1 MEPHGIVDRQY
12 LADYSG
18 GDMNLTRF
26 RSWLKWM
33 VKGQRLER
41 EMETEV
47 RFHLESYAADLVRQ
61 GLSQQEAMRQA
72 RIEFGGIE
80 SHKDAMRASVGVR
93 WWGELGS
100 DMRHG
105 LRLLRKNPGFT
116 AVAILT
122 LALGVGANTAIF
134 SIVNAVLLRSLPY
147 RDPDRLVRI
156 FFNEPGVGL
165 RDVKFSK
172 PELDD
177 LQARAG
183 VFEDVTPIFEGSE
196 NLTGAKQPERIEG
209 VNGSFSYFSMLGAT
223 PPIGRLFDPQDFALG
238 FAPVVVISDG
248 LWHRSYGADPNVLG
262 RTLQIDNDPYTI
274 IGVLPRGFRHP
285 GPTVSGDVEAFGA
298 GGFSADPF
306 PPPIRGNRVL
316 ISGIG
321 RLKPGLTLAQAQARL
336 TAMAAQL
343 RHDFPTDYP
352 PQAQW
357 TIEIQPL
364 QETLVGNVRPM
375 LLVLL
380 GAVIL
385 IVFIVSLNIAN
396 LLLARA
402 SGRQQEMAVRLALG
416 ASRGRMVRQ
425 MLTESMLLSLIGGA
439 AGIATAVGTLGF
451 ILRFVPSN
459 VPRLN
464 EVRIDWVVQA
474 FALLISIL
482 TGLVFGLAP
491 ALHSAKVA
499 LSSAIREGGRGSGYS
514 TKTGRLRDVLVVS
527 ELAFAVILM
536 VGAGLLLR
544 TLRDLLQENPGFN
557 PTQVVAANMQLPNPN
572 DPKTD
577 PYLDIPGRATFDREL
592 LRRMK
597 AIPGVELAAITS
609 ALPTTNTNPNAVGGL
624 ANEGLVIEDRPVE
637 SLQDLRAERIRI
649 SPDYFKVLQSA
660 LLRGRSFTED
670 DEDGNRLVALIDE
683 STAHKFGP
691 IGDPRGRRVRFARA
705 PTKPWTTVVGIVQD
719 IKSDGLDIDGVPHIY
734 VSTYQDS
741 SKRLSVV
748 LRTSLPAAVLE
759 PQIRHEI
766 QSIDPGLPVFNVSS
780 MNDVLDRSLASRRFS
795 ADLVGGFAGLAVLL
809 ASIGIYGL
817 LAYVIGQ
824 RSREI
829 GIRMALGAQRD
840 DILRMFLRKG
850 VTLAS
855 VGIVAGLVVS
865 ASTASLMA
873 SLLYGVRPHDPAV
886 FLIVPLLLFAV
897 AVLASYLPAPRATK
911 VDPMIALRES

>member
-1 MEPHGIVDRQY
+1 MGTLLQD
-12 LADYSG
+12 
-18 GDMNLTRF
+18 
-26 RSWLKWM
+26 
-33 VKGQRLER
+33 
-41 EMETEV
+41 V
-47 RFHLESYAADLVRQ
+47 RY
-61 GLSQQEAMRQA
+61 
-72 RIEFGGIE
+72 
-80 SHKDAMRASVGVR
+80 
-93 WWGELGS
+93 
-100 DMRHG
+100 G
-105 LRLLRKNPGFT
+105 LRMLVKKPTFT
-116 AVAILT
+116 IVAVLT
-122 LALGVGANTAIF
+122 LALGVGASTAIF

-165 RDVKFSK
+165 RDVAFSK

-177 LQARAG
+177 LQTRAG
-183 VFEDVTPIFEGSE
+183 VFEDVTPIFYGSE
-196 NLTGAKQPERIEG
+196 NVTGGKQPVRVEG
-209 VNGSFSYFSMLGAT
+209 VNGSFSYFSMLGVT
-223 PPIGRLFDPQDFALG
+223 PQIGRLFGPQDFALG

-248 LWHRSYGADPNVLG
+248 LWRRSYGADPNVVG
-262 RTLQIDNDPYTI
+262 RTIGLDTDPLTI

-285 GPTVSGDVEAFGA
+285 GPTVSGDAEVFGA
-298 GGFSADPF
+298 GGFSGDPF
-306 PPPIRGNRVL
+306 PPPMRGTRILV
-316 ISGIG
+316 SGIG

-336 TAMAAQL
+336 TAMAHEV

-364 QETLVGNVRPM
+364 QETLVGKVRPM

-385 IVFIVSLNIAN
+385 IVLIVSLNIAN

-402 SGRQQEMAVRLALG
+402 SGRQQEMAVRSALG

-425 MLTESMLLSLIGGA
+425 MLTESMLLSLIGGV

-459 VPRLN
+459 VPRFN
-464 EVRIDWVVQA
+464 AVRIDWEVLA
-474 FALLISIL
+474 FSLLISIL

-491 ALHSAKVA
+491 ALHSAKGA
-499 LSSAIREGGRGSGYS
+499 LSSAIREGSRGSGYS
-514 TKTGRLRDVLVVS
+514 ATTGRLRDVLIVS
-527 ELAFAVILM
+527 ELAFAVMLM
-536 VGAGLLLR
+536 VGGGLLLR
-544 TLRDLLQENPGFN
+544 TLRDLLRENPGFN
-557 PTQVVAANMQLPNPN
+557 PTQVVTANTWLGVPN

-577 PYLDIPGRATFDREL
+577 PYLGIRGTSTFDREL

-609 ALPTTNTNPNAVGGL
+609 SLPTTNSSPNAVGGL
-624 ANEGLVIEDRPVE
+624 EIEGFAIEDRPVE
-637 SLQDLRAERIRI
+637 SSQDLRAERIRI
-649 SPDYFKVLQSA
+649 SPDYFKVLQA
-660 LLRGRSFTED
+660 TLLRGRSFTEG
-670 DEDGNRLVALIDE
+670 DEDGKPPVAIIDE
-683 STAHKFGP
+683 STARKYWP
-691 IGDPRGRRVRFARA
+691 TRDPLGRQVRFGIDPAI
-705 PTKPWTTVVGIVQD
+705 PWTTVVGIIKD
-719 IKSDGLDIDGVPHIY
+719 IKNDGLDIDGVPHIY
-734 VSTYQDS
+734 VSTYQDP
-741 SKRLSVV
+741 SKQVSVV
-748 LRTSLPAAVLE
+748 LRTSLPAALLE

-780 MNDVLDRSLASRRFS
+780 MNDILDRSLASRRFS

-817 LAYVIGQ
+817 LAYMVGQ

-829 GIRMALGAQRD
+829 GIRMALGARRD
-840 DILRMFLRKG
+840 HILRMFLRKG
-850 VTLAS
+850 VALAG

-865 ASTASLMA
+865 ASTASMMA

-897 AVLASYLPAPRATK
+897 AVLASYLPARRATK

>member
-1 MEPHGIVDRQY
+1 
-12 LADYSG
+12 
-18 GDMNLTRF
+18 
-26 RSWLKWM
+26 
-33 VKGQRLER
+33 
-41 EMETEV
+41 METLLQDV
-47 RFHLESYAADLVRQ
+47 RY
-61 GLSQQEAMRQA
+61 
-72 RIEFGGIE
+72 
-80 SHKDAMRASVGVR
+80 
-93 WWGELGS
+93 
-100 DMRHG
+100 G
-105 LRLLRKNPGFT
+105 LRMLVKKPTFT
-116 AVAILT
+116 IVAVLT

-165 RDVKFSK
+165 RDVRFSK

-177 LQARAG
+177 LQTRAG

-196 NLTGAKQPERIEG
+196 NLTGAKQPERVEG
-209 VNGSFSYFSMLGAT
+209 VNGSFSYFSMLGVI
-223 PPIGRLFDPQDFALG
+223 PQIGRLFGPQDFAPG
-238 FAPVVVISDG
+238 FAPVAVISDG
-248 LWHRSYGADPNVLG
+248 LWRRAYGADPNVLG
-262 RTLQIDNDPYTI
+262 RTIRIDGDPLTI

-285 GPTVSGDVEAFGA
+285 GPTTSGDAEVFGA
-298 GGFSADPF
+298 GGFSGDPF

-316 ISGIG
+316 VNGIG
-321 RLKPGLTLAQAQARL
+321 RLKPGVTLAQAQARL

-464 EVRIDWVVQA
+464 EVRIDWVVLA

-514 TKTGRLRDVLVVS
+514 TKTGRLRDVLIVS

-557 PTQVVAANMQLPNPN
+557 PTQVVTANTWLGVPN

-577 PYLDIPGRATFDREL
+577 PYL
-592 LRRMK
+592 
-597 AIPGVELAAITS
+597 
-609 ALPTTNTNPNAVGGL
+609 
-624 ANEGLVIEDRPVE
+624 
-637 SLQDLRAERIRI
+637 
-649 SPDYFKVLQSA
+649 
-660 LLRGRSFTED
+660 
-670 DEDGNRLVALIDE
+670 
-683 STAHKFGP
+683 
-691 IGDPRGRRVRFARA
+691 
-705 PTKPWTTVVGIVQD
+705 
-719 IKSDGLDIDGVPHIY
+719 
-734 VSTYQDS
+734 
-741 SKRLSVV
+741 
-748 LRTSLPAAVLE
+748 
-759 PQIRHEI
+759 
-766 QSIDPGLPVFNVSS
+766 
-780 MNDVLDRSLASRRFS
+780 
-795 ADLVGGFAGLAVLL
+795 
-809 ASIGIYGL
+809 
-817 LAYVIGQ
+817 
-824 RSREI
+824 
-829 GIRMALGAQRD
+829 GIRW
-840 DILRMFLRKG
+840 
-850 VTLAS
+850 
-855 VGIVAGLVVS
+855 
-865 ASTASLMA
+865 
-873 SLLYGVRPHDPAV
+873 
-886 FLIVPLLLFAV
+886 
-897 AVLASYLPAPRATK
+897 
-911 VDPMIALRES
+911 

>member
-1 MEPHGIVDRQY
+1 
-12 LADYSG
+12 
-18 GDMNLTRF
+18 LTE
-26 RSWLKWM
+26 RSVFVGTLL
-33 VKGQRLER
+33 Q
-41 EMETEV
+41 
-47 RFHLESYAADLVRQ
+47 DLRY
-61 GLSQQEAMRQA
+61 
-72 RIEFGGIE
+72 
-80 SHKDAMRASVGVR
+80 
-93 WWGELGS
+93 
-100 DMRHG
+100 G
-105 LRLLRKNPGFT
+105 LRMLVKKPTFT
-116 AVAILT
+116 IVAVLT

-165 RDVKFSK
+165 RDVRFSK

-177 LQARAG
+177 LQTRSG

-196 NLTGAKQPERIEG
+196 NLTGAGQPERVEG
-209 VNGSFSYFSMLGAT
+209 VNSSFSYFSMLGVI
-223 PPIGRLFDPQDFALG
+223 PQIGRLYGPQDFAPG
-238 FAPVVVISDG
+238 FAPEAVISDG
-248 LWHRSYGADPNVLG
+248 LWRRAYGADPNVLG
-262 RTLQIDNDPYTI
+262 RTIRIDNDPLTI

-285 GPTVSGDVEAFGA
+285 GPTTSGDVEVFGA

-306 PPPIRGNRVL
+306 PPPMRGTRILV
-316 ISGIG
+316 SGIG
-321 RLKPGLTLAQAQARL
+321 RLKPDLTLAQAQARL

-343 RHDFPTDYP
+343 RQDFPADYP

-364 QETLVGNVRPM
+364 QETLVGKVRPM

-402 SGRQQEMAVRLALG
+402 SGRQREMAVRLALG

-439 AGIATAVGTLGF
+439 AGIATAVATLGF

-464 EVRIDWVVQA
+464 EVRIDWVVLA

-491 ALHSAKVA
+491 ALHSAKAA
-499 LSSAIREGGRGSGYS
+499 LSSAVREGGRGSGYS
-514 TKTGRLRDVLVVS
+514 NKTSRLRDVLIVS

-557 PTQVVAANMQLPNPN
+557 PTQVVTANIQLPNPN
-572 DPKTD
+572 DPKSD
-577 PYLDIPGRATFDREL
+577 LYLDIPGRATFNREL
-592 LRRMK
+592 LRRLK

-624 ANEGLVIEDRPVE
+624 ANEGFAIEDRPVE

-649 SPDYFKVLQSA
+649 SPDYFKVLQA
-660 LLRGRSFTED
+660 TLLRGRSFTEG
-670 DEDGNRLVALIDE
+670 DEDGKPLVAIIDE
-683 STAHKFGP
+683 STARNYWPGR
-691 IGDPRGRRVRFARA
+691 DPLGRRVRFRRDS
-705 PTKPWTTVVGIVQD
+705 TKPWTTVVGIVKD

-748 LRTSLPAAVLE
+748 LRTSLPATLLE

-817 LAYVIGQ
+817 LAYMVGQ

-829 GIRMALGAQRD
+829 GIRMALGARRD

-850 VTLAS
+850 VALAG
-855 VGIVAGLVVS
+855 VGIVAGVLVS
-865 ASTASLMA
+865 ASTASMMA

-886 FLIVPLLLFAV
+886 FLTVPLLLLAV
-897 AVLASYLPAPRATK
+897 AVLASYLPARRATK
-911 VDPMIALRES
+911 VDPIIALRES

>member
-1 MEPHGIVDRQY
+1 MSLLRNLASGMRSLFRKEQVDRELDEELRVYQEMAAEEKMKQGMSRKDA
-12 LADYSG
+12 LRA
-18 GDMNLTRF
+18 
-26 RSWLKWM
+26 
-33 VKGQRLER
+33 VRLER
-41 EMETEV
+41 GSVEIAKEVVRSGGWEFLVETCWQDL
-47 RFHLESYAADLVRQ
+47 RFAI
-61 GLSQQEAMRQA
+61 
-72 RIEFGGIE
+72 RI
-80 SHKDAMRASVGVR
+80 
-93 WWGELGS
+93 
-100 DMRHG
+100 
-105 LRLLRKNPGFT
+105 LRKSPGFT
-116 AVAILT
+116 IVAVLT

-134 SIVNAVLLRSLPY
+134 SIVNAVLLHSLPY

-165 RDVKFSK
+165 RDVRFSE

-177 LQARAG
+177 LQTRAS
-183 VFEDVTPIFEGSE
+183 VFEDVTPIVPAST
-196 NLTGAKQPERIEG
+196 NLTGAKQPERLE
-209 VNGSFSYFSMLGAT
+209 VVFTSFSYFSVLGVI
-223 PPIGRLFDPQDFALG
+223 PQIGRLYGPQDFTLG
-238 FAPVVVISDG
+238 FSPAVVISDA
-248 LWHRSYGADPNVLG
+248 LWRRAYGADPNVLG
-262 RTLQIDNDPYTI
+262 RSLRLDDDPYTI

-285 GPTVSGDVEAFGA
+285 GPTVAGDVQVFLAA
-298 GGFSADPF
+298 GFSADPF
-306 PPPIRGNRVL
+306 PQPPIRGNRF
-316 ISGIG
+316 IFAGAIG

-336 TAMAAQL
+336 TAMAAEL

-352 PQAQW
+352 PQGQW

-364 QETLVGNVRPM
+364 QETLVGKVRPM

-464 EVRIDWVVQA
+464 EVRIDWVVLA

-491 ALHSAKVA
+491 ALHSAEVA
-499 LSSAIREGGRGSGYS
+499 LSSAIREGGRGSGYG
-514 TKTGRLRDVLVVS
+514 TKTGRLRDVLIVS

-544 TLRDLLQENPGFN
+544 TLRDLLQENPGFH
-557 PTQVVAANMQLPNPN
+557 PAHVVTARIWLTGPN
-572 DPKTD
+572 DPKRD
-577 PYLDIPGRATFDREL
+577 PYLDIPRRVTFDREL

-609 ALPTTNTNPNAVGGL
+609 ALPTTNSNPTAVGGL
-624 ANEGLVIEDRPVE
+624 ANESLAIEDRPVE
-637 SLQDLRAERIRI
+637 SSQDLRAERIRI
-649 SPDYFKVLQSA
+649 SPDYFEVLEA
-660 LLRGRSFTED
+660 TLIRGRSFTEG
-670 DEDGNRLVALIDE
+670 DEDGKQPVAIIDE
-683 STAHKFGP
+683 TTARKYWP
-691 IGDPRGRRVRFARA
+691 TRDPLGRRVRFGRD
-705 PTKPWTTVVGIVQD
+705 PTRPWMTVVGIIKD

-734 VSTYQDS
+734 VSTYQDPG
-741 SKRLSVV
+741 RQLSVV
-748 LRTSLPAAVLE
+748 LRTSLPATLLE

-766 QSIDPGLPVFNVSS
+766 QSIDPGLPVFSVSS
-780 MNDVLDRSLASRRFS
+780 MNDILDRSLASRRFS

-817 LAYVIGQ
+817 LAYMVGQ

-829 GIRMALGAQRD
+829 GLRMALGARRD
-840 DILRMFLRKG
+840 DILKLFLRKG
-850 VTLAS
+850 VALAG
-855 VGIVAGLVVS
+855 VGIIAGVVVS
-865 ASTASLMA
+865 ASTASMMA
-873 SLLYGVRPHDPAV
+873 SLLYGVRPHDPVV
-886 FLIVPLLLFAV
+886 FVIVPLLLFAI
-897 AVLASYLPAPRATK
+897 AILASYLPARRATK
-911 VDPMIALRES
+911 VDPMIALREA

>member
-1 MEPHGIVDRQY
+1 MWSLLQD
-12 LADYSG
+12 
-18 GDMNLTRF
+18 
-26 RSWLKWM
+26 
-33 VKGQRLER
+33 
-41 EMETEV
+41 V
-47 RFHLESYAADLVRQ
+47 RY
-61 GLSQQEAMRQA
+61 
-72 RIEFGGIE
+72 
-80 SHKDAMRASVGVR
+80 
-93 WWGELGS
+93 
-100 DMRHG
+100 G
-105 LRLLRKNPGFT
+105 LRMLVKMPTFT
-116 AVAILT
+116 IVAVLT

-134 SIVNAVLLRSLPY
+134 SIVDAVLLRPLPY
-147 RDPDRLVRI
+147 RDADRLVRI

-165 RDVKFSK
+165 RDVRFSK

-177 LQARAG
+177 LQTRAG

-196 NLTGAKQPERIEG
+196 NVTGTQQPERVEG
-209 VNGSFSYFSMLGAT
+209 VNTSFSYFSMLGVI
-223 PPIGRLFDPQDFALG
+223 PQIGRLYGPQDFAPG
-238 FAPVVVISDG
+238 FAAEAVISDG
-248 LWHRSYGADPNVLG
+248 LWRRAYGADPNVIG
-262 RTLQIDNDPYTI
+262 RTIRIDNDPLTI
-274 IGVLPRGFRHP
+274 IGVLPPGFRHP
-285 GPTVSGDVEAFGA
+285 GPTISGDAEVFGA
-298 GGFSADPF
+298 GGFSGDPF
-306 PPPIRGNRVL
+306 PPPMRGTRILVN
-316 ISGIG
+316 GIG
-321 RLKPGLTLAQAQARL
+321 RLKPGLTLEQAQARL
-336 TAMAAQL
+336 TAMAHEL
-343 RHDFPTDYP
+343 RHDFPADYP

-357 TIEIQPL
+357 TIEIQSL
-364 QETLVGNVRPM
+364 QETLVGKVRPM

-385 IVFIVSLNIAN
+385 IFFIVSLNIAN

-416 ASRGRMVRQ
+416 ASRGRIVRQ

-464 EVRIDWVVQA
+464 EVRIDWVVLA

-482 TGLVFGLAP
+482 TGLAFGLAP
-491 ALHSAKVA
+491 ALHSAKGA

-514 TKTGRLRDVLVVS
+514 TKTGRLRDVLIVS

-670 DEDGNRLVALIDE
+670 DEDGKPLVALIDE
-683 STAHKFGP
+683 STAHKFWP
-691 IGDPRGRRVRFARA
+691 IGDPLGRRVRFARD

-817 LAYVIGQ
+817 LAYVVGQ

-850 VTLAS
+850 VALAG
-855 VGIVAGLVVS
+855 VGIVAGLVFS
-865 ASTASLMA
+865 ASTASMMA

-897 AVLASYLPAPRATK
+897 AVLASYLPARRATK